1 MNLSLDLNTILVVIV
16 FISNILYYKYK
27 IDNLEKKIED
37 LEKEIL
43 KLTAS
48 NILLEKEL
56 EKMQDKKI
64 K

>member
-56 EKMQDKKI
+56 EKMQDKK